1 MNHESPSFEDHTM
14 TPEETANV
22 WFENVIR
29 PNLLILKENG
39 RVNEIEGQL
48 DRMLVE
54 SPDGLGD
61 EAKEILRQR
70 RNEFLA
76 DILVTA

>member
-1 MNHESPSFEDHTM
+1 M
-14 TPEETANV
+14 
-22 WFENVIR
+22 
-29 PNLLILKENG
+29 ILKENG